1 MDVETLRK
9 QLNRDEGR
17 RNKPYRCTAGK
28 LTLGVGRNIEDV
40 GLSEDEIDYLL
51 SNDIE
56 RVEKDLQTFAWWP
69 KLDPVR
75 QVALANMRFQL
86 GPNRFREF
94 KKMILAVAKGDFERA
109 AKEAL
114 DSKWAKQTPKRAAR
128 VAYQIRTGKL

>member
-9 QLNRDEGR
+9 QLTTDEGR
-17 RNKPYRCTAGK
+17 KNKPYHCSEGY
-28 LTLGVGRNIEDV
+28 LTIGVGINLEE
-40 GLSEDEIDYLL
+40 GLRDHEIDYLL
-51 SNDIE
+51 TSRIE
-56 RVEKDLQTFAWWP
+56 EVEKDLQTFAWWP

-86 GPNRFREF
+86 GPNTFREF

-128 VAYQIRTGKL
+128 VAYQLRTGK